1 MDLSER
7 AGDVVHAF
15 RLGEDAQ
22 ANTSLVALIDELASA
37 LACPPLSQHN
47 AQILPTLQQILDAQ
61 VRGDTLWI
69 ADLIAYE
76 LLPLFVATRAP

>member
-7 AGDVVHAF
+7 AGDVVRAF

-22 ANTSLVALIDELASA
+22 ANTSLVALIDALASA
-37 LACPPLSQHN
+37 LALPPLAQHN
-47 AQILPTLQQILDAQ
+47 AQILPALQQILDAQ
-61 VRGDTLWI
+61 MRGDTLWI

-76 LLPLFVATRAP
+76 LLPIFASTRAV